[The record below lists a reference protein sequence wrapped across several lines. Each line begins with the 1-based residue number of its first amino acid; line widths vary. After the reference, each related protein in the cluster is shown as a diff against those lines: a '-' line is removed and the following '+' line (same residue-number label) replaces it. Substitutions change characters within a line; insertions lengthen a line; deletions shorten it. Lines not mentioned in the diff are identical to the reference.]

1 MDQNQRHKTS
11 DKVDIHKI
19 TVNCSARG
27 HSVMM
32 EQMEHYTKTKFDE
45 EAGPAQYSLSCCGLC
60 YLSRAQRLVCAC
72 VVSLPLVLV
81 TSLLATLTIRAL
93 ALSDRFQ
100 LEALSDDDI
109 TFISPSKQ
117 VVNGR

>member
-1 MDQNQRHKTS
+1 MGQ
-11 DKVDIHKI
+11 
-19 TVNCSARG
+19 
-27 HSVMM
+27 
-32 EQMEHYTKTKFDE
+32 YTKTKFDE
-45 EAGPAQYSLSCCGLC
+45 EAGHTKYSLSCCGLC

-81 TSLLATLTIRAL
+81 TSLLATLLIRAL
-93 ALSDRFQ
+93 TLSDRFQ

-109 TFISPSKQ
+109 AFISPSKQ

>member
-1 MDQNQRHKTS
+1 M
-11 DKVDIHKI
+11 
-19 TVNCSARG
+19 G
-27 HSVMM
+27 
-32 EQMEHYTKTKFDE
+32 HYTKTKFDE

-81 TSLLATLTIRAL
+81 TSLLATLLIRAL
-93 ALSDRFQ
+93 ILSDRFQ

-109 TFISPSKQ
+109 AFISPSKQ
-117 VVNGR
+117 VVSGNHKLDFIIHDFS